1 MDDFGK
7 RAAQAVTPAKAPGNE
22 PIDAVY
28 TWTGGD
34 PAVLRFSLRSLAR
47 HAPWIRKVYVIASE
61 PAPAWLS
68 RSHARLAL
76 VKTED
81 LIRDHGAIEDVA
93 WQVFRIPGLARQFL
107 LLDGNLFLGLPLSV
121 SDFLT
126 AKGGYRFLVESS
138 DIPPGGKAE
147 ALLNSRFGNR
157 SPRKQVAPT
166 PRLFDRNFLEEVNR
180 LWDKNIK
187 QGGVSL
193 ETLYFYFLVENPLQ
207 YGAHEKAA
215 VPPDAY
221 RAAQLSDGK
230 QVAGLVFDGA
240 RFFRLEGK
248 ASLGARLALMLRYWR
263 RSPFEK

>member
-1 MDDFGK
+1 MWDGK
-7 RAAQAVTPAKAPGNE
+7 S
-22 PIDAVY
+22 D
-28 TWTGGD
+28 
-34 PAVLRFSLRSLAR
+34 LRYALRSLAR
-47 HAPWIRKVYVIASE
+47 HAPWIRKVHVVASE
-61 PAPAWLS
+61 PAPAWLA
-68 RSHARLAL
+68 RGHARLAL

-81 LIRDHGAIEDVA
+81 LIRDRAAIDDVA
-93 WQVFRIPGLARQFL
+93 WQLFRIPGLTRQFL
-107 LLDGNLFLGLPLSV
+107 FLDRNLFLGRPLSI
-121 SDFLT
+121 SEFLT

-180 LWDKNIK
+180 LWEKNIK

-221 RAAQLSDGK
+221 RSAQLSDGK
-230 QVAGLVFDGA
+230 QVAGLVFGGA
-240 RFFRLEGK
+240 KFFCLEGK
-248 ASLGARLALMLRYWR
+248 ASLSARLALMLRYWR
-263 RSPFEK
+263 RSAFER